1 MRARVVVLMA
11 ALLVQ
16 GAVSTGC
23 SLLFTK
29 GPPPPCTTEN
39 DLPRA
44 DTALLVASV
53 ALAVAGGAIARN
65 PQTCTE
71 SWCGLGG
78 GTTGGGMLIAG
89 GIGSVVFTSSAII
102 GYNRTAGC
110 REAEKNSPP
119 AHSGAGPGQASSS
132 VRFWSAGCS
141 TRGDAPLF
149 CPSRA
154 FYESN
159 ASGLT
164 SIPEISTPV
173 PR

>member
-78 GTTGGGMLIAG
+78 GATGGGMLIAG
-89 GIGSVVFTSSAII
+89 GIGSVVFASSAIV

-110 REAEKNSPP
+110 REAEENGLHAQHPP
-119 AHSGAGPGQASSS
+119 PGARQGVTVALGVVPAPQCSS
-132 VRFWSAGCS
+132 
-141 TRGDAPLF
+141 RGDAPLVCF
-149 CPSRA
+149 SKSSKATALAMDGVGR
-154 FYESN
+154 
-159 ASGLT
+159 
-164 SIPEISTPV
+164 
-173 PR
+173 